1 MSQQENKNFNPN
13 NFKPYSAQAIR
24 SYFFFFTA
32 LVLTLIVFY
41 FSLNDFFVEQFA
53 AQPALQENFKLYY
66 LFFSCAVSVVYLAA
80 GVGVYR
86 QVFLPLPQVLRRI
99 QEIKNYTKENE
110 REDYFASLPDF
121 WNVIEEEVVAV
132 AKAVGRRQKQTERI
146 RKAIEQILNV
156 FPEST
161 LVVDQDSRINYS
173 NKAFK
178 KTFNSSRAE
187 DDYSDVFLHDIFREP
202 QVLSLVQDQYNSGTM
217 KKEVQVAPINSD
229 TKKHFIVF
237 KTPFAMK
244 NDDGSRE
251 QMIIFHDITNAKKT
265 DQMKTDFVSN
275 VSHELRTPVMSIQG
289 YVQTLKEDVKA
300 KKFDHTDKFFEIIES
315 HVERLTYLI
324 NDLLELSYLE
334 SDVTLDKKDL
344 DPQALTQKVLKQ
356 FSLDLEKGEYKATEN
371 YSAGILKGDS
381 RLIEQILINLIQNTL
396 RYTPAKTN
404 INIEWSNTGTHTILH
419 YKDNGPGISEEH
431 LDRIFERFYRI
442 DPHRSRTR
450 GGTGLGLSIVK
461 HIMQRHGGSV
471 QVNSQLGHG
480 LEFKCIFPNA

>member
-1 MSQQENKNFNPN
+1 MSQQESSKNL
-13 NFKPYSAQAIR
+13 KPYLKSYSVQAIR
-24 SYFFFFTA
+24 SYLFFFAA
-32 LVLTLIVFY
+32 LVLTLVLFY
-41 FSLNDFFVEQFA
+41 FSLNNFFQEQFL
-53 AQPALQENFKLYY
+53 AQPAVQENFKFYY
-66 LFFSCAVSVVYLAA
+66 LFFAVVVAVIYLVA
-80 GVGVYR
+80 GVGIYR
-86 QVFLPLPQVLRRI
+86 QVFLPIPQVLRRI

-161 LVVDQDSRINYS
+161 MVVDQDSKINYS

-187 DDYSDVFLHDIFREP
+187 DDYSDVFLHDLFREP
-202 QVLSLVQDQYNSGTM
+202 QVLSLIQDQYDSGTL
-217 KKEVQVAPINSD
+217 KKEIQISPINSD
-229 TKKHFIVF
+229 LKKHFIVF
-237 KTPFAMK
+237 KTPFAMR

-300 KKFDHTDKFFEIIES
+300 QRFDHTDKFFEIIES

-334 SDVTLDKKDL
+334 SDVTLVKEEL
-344 DPQALTQKVLKQ
+344 DPKVLTQKVLKQ
-356 FSLDLEKGEYKATEN
+356 FSLDLKNGEYVADEK
-371 YSAGILKGDS
+371 YSADVLKGDT
-381 RLIEQILINLIQNTL
+381 RLIEQILINFIQNTL

-404 INIEWSNTGTHTILH
+404 IHIEWSSTSAHTIFH

-442 DPHRSRTR
+442 DPHRSRAR

-480 LEFKCIFPNA
+480 LEFKCIFPN